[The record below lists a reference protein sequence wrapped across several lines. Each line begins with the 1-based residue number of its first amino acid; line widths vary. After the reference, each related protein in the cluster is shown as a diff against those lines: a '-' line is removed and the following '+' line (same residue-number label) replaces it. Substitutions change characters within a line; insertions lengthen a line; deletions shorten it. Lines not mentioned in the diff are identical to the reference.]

1 MGTVIGTVAVLV
13 LFALTLAVALRHRP
27 DLAPAPRL
35 SPDLAE
41 TILLR
46 AGFPAT
52 AHNVL
57 AVREHLGTL
66 FLEQGR
72 RDVDP
77 ARWAEVEAAC
87 EAGRP
92 DVHGDMGAWPQH
104 VLDQIAAAGRGPDG
118 AGGGAA
124 AARLA
129 RRCQDALL
137 ASVGTGR
144 GVFGGSLFEPLP
156 RPGAAA
162 V

>member
-1 MGTVIGTVAVLV
+1 MGTVIGTVAVLAV
-13 LFALTLAVALRHRP
+13 FTLTLAVALRHRP

-41 TILLR
+41 TILVR
-46 AGFPAT
+46 AGFPT
-52 AHNVL
+52 TPHNVL
-57 AVREHLGTL
+57 AVREHLGSL

-87 EAGRP
+87 EVGRS
-92 DVHGDMGAWPQH
+92 DRHGDLSAWPQH
-104 VLDQIAAAGRGPDG
+104 VLDQIAAAGDGRDG
-118 AGGGAA
+118 ATGAA
-124 AARLA
+124 TAARLA

-162 V
+162 L